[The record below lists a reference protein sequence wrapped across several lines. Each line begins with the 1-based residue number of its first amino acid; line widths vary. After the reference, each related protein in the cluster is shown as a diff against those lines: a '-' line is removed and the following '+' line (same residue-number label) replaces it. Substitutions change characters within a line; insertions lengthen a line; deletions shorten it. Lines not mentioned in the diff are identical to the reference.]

1 MVPAVG
7 LHAGHEV
14 IQVVHQEAG
23 ELSDQRLWVKVPGQ
37 LLAKHVIPQYRGLN
51 LIGINCQLPVVS

>member
-1 MVPAVG
+1 MEEREGERSMVPAVG

-14 IQVVHQEAG
+14 LQMVLQEAG

-37 LLAKHVIPQYRGLN
+37 LLAKHVI
-51 LIGINCQLPVVS
+51 